1 MENVKDELDEYLEW
15 LPSRSKVDA
24 ARSGKVRSIDD
35 RRTKALGVD
44 FRLEDMGDYLEELGR
59 QIKEGNEVDLT
70 HLPGDSSD
78 KLLRVRN
85 ALLKKGWLD

>member
-59 QIKEGNEVDLT
+59 QIKEGNEVDLS
-70 HLPGDSSD
+70 HLAGDSSD